1 MESKTTSSE
10 PSKLLLNFERTTDL
24 VLIRKILTHPRIWPW
39 ITDDGAPDREQFQP
53 TPAGEHVWYV
63 LVWDVAELLGLF
75 IFHPHNSVTWEVHT
89 CLLPKSWGERAT
101 RAAVGVQAWLWA
113 QTDWQRIVTT
123 VPANNRLALRF
134 ARRAGMVEYG
144 LNPKSWLKDGKLHD
158 QHLLG
163 ISRPSDTTK
172 ERE

>member
-1 MESKTTSSE
+1 MT
-10 PSKLLLNFERTTDL
+10 FERTRDL
-24 VLIRKILTHPRIWPW
+24 ELVRKILVIPRIWRW
-39 ITDDGAPDREQFQP
+39 VTDDGAPELEDF
-53 TPAGEHVWYV
+53 TPAQAAEHTWYV
-63 LVWDVAELLGLF
+63 IVWDVAELLGLF

-89 CLLPKSWGERAT
+89 CLLPKSWGERAQQ
-101 RAAVGVQAWLWA
+101 AAVGVQAWMWS

-144 LNPKSWLKDGKLHD
+144 INPKSWLKDGELHD

-163 ISRPSDTTK
+163 ISRPTTQQAAK